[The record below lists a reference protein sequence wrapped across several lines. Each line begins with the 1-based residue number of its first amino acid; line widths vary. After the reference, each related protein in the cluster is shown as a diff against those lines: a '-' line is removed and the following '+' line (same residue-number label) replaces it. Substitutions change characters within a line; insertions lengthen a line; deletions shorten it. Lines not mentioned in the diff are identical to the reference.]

1 MDEAT
6 VSSNHSALSEL
17 LSDATIV
24 RLVTV
29 LNTTSQSILEILEY
43 GFTPKEISRAMAK
56 GVVEFNKP
64 VGENRTT
71 KTIEYGLEMGD
82 YYQEL
87 IREKIRLARMGL
99 LILEIMESDLKQ
111 ATEFQSNFA
120 ASPHE
125 RDTLVN
131 STSIQH

>member
-64 VGENRTT
+64 VGENRTA
-71 KTIEYGLEMGD
+71 KYIEYGLEVGD

-111 ATEFQSNFA
+111 ATEFQSDFA
-120 ASPHE
+120 ASPPE

-131 STSIQH
+131 STSIHH